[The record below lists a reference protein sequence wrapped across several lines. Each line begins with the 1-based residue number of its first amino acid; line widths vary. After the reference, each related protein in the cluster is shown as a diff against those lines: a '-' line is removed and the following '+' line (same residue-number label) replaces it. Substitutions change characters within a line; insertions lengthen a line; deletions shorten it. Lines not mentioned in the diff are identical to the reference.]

1 MKININQ
8 EELKQTIK
16 LQQEA
21 SDPKRSVFV
30 AASAGSGKTKILT
43 DRVLRLLL
51 TGSTPNQILCLT
63 FTKVAAFEMKHRI
76 YKELGNWSIIN
87 ENDLSNRIFN
97 LTAQKPS
104 KSLLKKA
111 RNLFVSIL
119 DDFEGIK
126 INTIHAFCQG
136 LMARFPLE
144 SEIKP
149 NFSII
154 DSQIEN
160 KLLLQAKDMLL
171 KEALTNE
178 SLKQKIQ
185 SISSNLNEEGFLD
198 IILELINKRSDLES
212 TIEELSGLN
221 NLNNILLLIF
231 NSKDKDKE
239 IIYNLINNPDQDSN
253 FNVKSLKEIAN
264 IAKDSDKISDKNY
277 YNSTI
282 NYLKNPNEDNFA
294 EYINGFFTQKK
305 EARKNIITKF
315 VSIKYENASQII
327 KLESDRL
334 ASIIEEINSFYIANL
349 TIDLL
354 EIANKMLQFYSNLKN
369 SNNYLDYSDLISKSV
384 KLLNNKENSQ
394 WIKYKLDGAIE
405 HILVDESQDT
415 NNNQWQ
421 IIKAVSDDFFNEN
434 KTEEGQK
441 RTIFIVGDNKQSI
454 YSFQGA
460 DPGIFSNVFSYY
472 QNKLK
477 LANQEISN
485 ISLNN
490 SFRSR
495 RNILKLVD
503 NIFQNEKYKKAIS
516 PINMVKHNPIK
527 IQENGKVELWPIINV
542 KKKKEEYKNDFS
554 WKINVRPSN
563 TLNSKELLAKLIA
576 KKIKSWI
583 VTKKIIKSENRVIQP
598 RDIMILIKN
607 RTNNLG
613 NLIIENLQKEG
624 IAVNGG
630 DKIELFNNILIKDL
644 LTIARF
650 LLLPEDD
657 LNLATLLKSPLLE
670 ISEEDLFE
678 LCQVKNQKEIYLF
691 QALKLSKK
699 PNIIKALE
707 FLSDMENF
715 YQRNTYEIYL
725 LFLHIL
731 ENKNKKAKIIAH
743 FGEESKEIIH
753 QFLNLCINF
762 EESDSIGLESF
773 ISDIDN
779 SSLRINIDSINNEFN
794 QVKITTIHSAKGL
807 ESKIIILAD
816 SFHSHIQKYG
826 SNKNKILWLNKD
838 NLKIPI
844 YKASKDSQLT
854 NDIKKH
860 NLKIKEEEYL
870 RLLYVAITRAEEEI
884 YITGFGENA
893 TDDCWYNLIKNY
905 GLIEAKTKESDF
917 RNLLNIKEDDFTQ
930 NNEIL
935 YFEDENQNTTNE
947 ITLKDNQENNQNY
960 KIPDFLTKKAE
971 TELFQNI
978 IYPSTIDKTS
988 YNNITQANN
997 VNFGNIIHKI
1007 LELFIKKLKNNNI
1020 LLKIEKHLNQH
1031 YKELESAEKKE
1042 ILRQI
1047 KILSIDKKFEFLRI
1061 NKLETEIPIFSNID
1075 NQIISGKI
1083 DLLVIKQD
1091 EIIIIDYKSNKIN
1104 KEEINEIA
1112 KKYQN
1117 QLELYRVIIQEI
1129 YPDKKIKSAII
1140 WTYLSEITFL

>member
-394 WIKYKLDGAIE
+394 
-405 HILVDESQDT
+405 
-415 NNNQWQ
+415 
-421 IIKAVSDDFFNEN
+421 
-434 KTEEGQK
+434 
-441 RTIFIVGDNKQSI
+441 
-454 YSFQGA
+454 
-460 DPGIFSNVFSYY
+460 
-472 QNKLK
+472 
-477 LANQEISN
+477 
-485 ISLNN
+485 
-490 SFRSR
+490 
-495 RNILKLVD
+495 
-503 NIFQNEKYKKAIS
+503 
-516 PINMVKHNPIK
+516 
-527 IQENGKVELWPIINV
+527 
-542 KKKKEEYKNDFS
+542 
-554 WKINVRPSN
+554 
-563 TLNSKELLAKLIA
+563 
-576 KKIKSWI
+576 
-583 VTKKIIKSENRVIQP
+583 
-598 RDIMILIKN
+598 
-607 RTNNLG
+607 
-613 NLIIENLQKEG
+613 
-624 IAVNGG
+624 
-630 DKIELFNNILIKDL
+630 
-644 LTIARF
+644 
-650 LLLPEDD
+650 
-657 LNLATLLKSPLLE
+657 
-670 ISEEDLFE
+670 
-678 LCQVKNQKEIYLF
+678 
-691 QALKLSKK
+691 
-699 PNIIKALE
+699 
-707 FLSDMENF
+707 
-715 YQRNTYEIYL
+715 
-725 LFLHIL
+725 
-731 ENKNKKAKIIAH
+731 
-743 FGEESKEIIH
+743 
-753 QFLNLCINF
+753 
-762 EESDSIGLESF
+762 
-773 ISDIDN
+773 
-779 SSLRINIDSINNEFN
+779 
-794 QVKITTIHSAKGL
+794 
-807 ESKIIILAD
+807 
-816 SFHSHIQKYG
+816 
-826 SNKNKILWLNKD
+826 
-838 NLKIPI
+838 
-844 YKASKDSQLT
+844 
-854 NDIKKH
+854 
-860 NLKIKEEEYL
+860 
-870 RLLYVAITRAEEEI
+870 
-884 YITGFGENA
+884 
-893 TDDCWYNLIKNY
+893 
-905 GLIEAKTKESDF
+905 
-917 RNLLNIKEDDFTQ
+917 
-930 NNEIL
+930 
-935 YFEDENQNTTNE
+935 
-947 ITLKDNQENNQNY
+947 
-960 KIPDFLTKKAE
+960 
-971 TELFQNI
+971 
-978 IYPSTIDKTS
+978 
-988 YNNITQANN
+988 
-997 VNFGNIIHKI
+997 
-1007 LELFIKKLKNNNI
+1007 
-1020 LLKIEKHLNQH
+1020 
-1031 YKELESAEKKE
+1031 
-1042 ILRQI
+1042 
-1047 KILSIDKKFEFLRI
+1047 
-1061 NKLETEIPIFSNID
+1061 
-1075 NQIISGKI
+1075 
-1083 DLLVIKQD
+1083 
-1091 EIIIIDYKSNKIN
+1091 
-1104 KEEINEIA
+1104 
-1112 KKYQN
+1112 
-1117 QLELYRVIIQEI
+1117 
-1129 YPDKKIKSAII
+1129 
-1140 WTYLSEITFL
+1140 